1 MYVILLELM
10 VCGMAE
16 YFLKSEY
23 KQQVKILAKPNTKMS
38 CKLYT
43 IQLYGVEYNKMQS
56 VIQVQ
61 SK

>member
-23 KQQVKILAKPNTKMS
+23 KQQVKILSKTKHQNV
-38 CKLYT
+38 L
-43 IQLYGVEYNKMQS
+43 
-56 VIQVQ
+56 
-61 SK
+61 